1 MTLNTDD
8 LILIRTLLEIT
19 AVDLEYYIQDT
30 DYSAKYA
37 GEAEAVAR
45 ADRDYLSDIRAVQT
59 KVTLTVTFWRNDMK
73 KYTATLVVTYKQNV
87 DVEVADDYTPEQ
99 LLAQIVDKFDQ
110 FGSQVTTTI
119 EDVEEL
125 T

>member
-37 GEAEAVAR
+37 EKAE

-59 KVTLTVTFWRNDMK
+59 KVNT
-73 KYTATLVVTYKQNV
+73 
-87 DVEVADDYTPEQ
+87 
-99 LLAQIVDKFDQ
+99 
-110 FGSQVTTTI
+110 
-119 EDVEEL
+119 
-125 T
+125 

>member
-37 GEAEAVAR
+37 EKAEAVAR
-45 ADRDYLSDIRAVQT
+45 ADRDYLNDIRAVQT
-59 KVTLTVTFWRNDMK
+59 KVTFNR
-73 KYTATLVVTYKQNV
+73 
-87 DVEVADDYTPEQ
+87 
-99 LLAQIVDKFDQ
+99 
-110 FGSQVTTTI
+110 
-119 EDVEEL
+119 
-125 T
+125 

>member
-37 GEAEAVAR
+37 R
-45 ADRDYLSDIRAVQT
+45 
-59 KVTLTVTFWRNDMK
+59 
-73 KYTATLVVTYKQNV
+73 
-87 DVEVADDYTPEQ
+87 
-99 LLAQIVDKFDQ
+99 
-110 FGSQVTTTI
+110 GSRSRGACR
-119 EDVEEL
+119 
-125 T
+125 

>member
-59 KVTLTVTFWRNDMK
+59 KVTFNR
-73 KYTATLVVTYKQNV
+73 
-87 DVEVADDYTPEQ
+87 
-99 LLAQIVDKFDQ
+99 
-110 FGSQVTTTI
+110 
-119 EDVEEL
+119 
-125 T
+125 